1 VGLLASKGSDA
12 DIQPAHD
19 SQPDLW
25 PTGRTDRRLGWRRP
39 VARGHRSSKR
49 PGGDPKGRIL
59 QALSAQVPRSL
70 PGSAIVLSQHA
81 LPPAWDSCDGR
92 AGTFGWDPVRVV
104 VSVKL
109 DPPLDAASIAPAL
122 VAAGWVLVDQ
132 LSRAPLH
139 TRWSS
144 SLTTGQRALLDVT
157 GGTAD
162 GSFVYVFS
170 AQPPGPVARGC

>member
-1 VGLLASKGSDA
+1 MPQSSRRMIRSLSYGLPVLLIVTSVGVV
-12 DIQPAHD
+12 
-19 SQPDLW
+19 LW
-25 PTGRTDRRLGWRRP
+25 RLVHHSTR
-39 VARGHRSSKR
+39 R

-70 PGSAIVLSQHA
+70 PGSATVLSQHA
-81 LPPAWDSCDGR
+81 VPPAWDSCDGR

-109 DPPLDAASIAPAL
+109 DPPLDMASFDHAL
-122 VAAGWVLVDQ
+122 VAAGWSLVDQ
-132 LSRAPLH
+132 VSKTPPH
-139 TRWSS
+139 TRWAN
-144 SLTTGQRALLDVT
+144 SLTTGQKALLDVT

-162 GSFVYVFS
+162 GPFVYVFS